1 MVRWL
6 MFTQSEARR
15 EALLEVILC
24 LPQLP
29 ETLASLPILLIFGD
43 ITMAYRARVGNLSY
57 RPMYGLPLSGFS
69 CIGTAYSVFTYL
81 V

>member
-29 ETLASLPILLIFGD
+29 ETLACLPILLIFGD
-43 ITMAYRARVGNLSY
+43 ITMAYRARVGKLSH
-57 RPMYGLPLSGFS
+57 RPMYGLPVRCPVSPALGRPIVSS
-69 CIGTAYSVFTYL
+69 LT
-81 V
+81 